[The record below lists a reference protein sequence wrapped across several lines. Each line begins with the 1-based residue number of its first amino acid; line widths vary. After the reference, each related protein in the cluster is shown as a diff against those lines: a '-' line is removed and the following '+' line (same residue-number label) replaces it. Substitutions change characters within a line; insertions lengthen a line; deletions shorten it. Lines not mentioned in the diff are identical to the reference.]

1 MSYVYKVVQS
11 PIGELTLVASA
22 KGPAGI
28 LRENNYPARVRLT
41 PRRRDDND
49 PIIGPCHRV
58 IGSPGKL
65 TGFAGGLAAKAYL
78 LKLEARQGELL
89 HD

>member
-1 MSYVYKVVQS
+1 MSTETCIQ
-11 PIGELTLVASA
+11 LTLVASD
-22 KGPAGI
+22 KGLAGI
-28 LRENNYPARVRLT
+28 HWENNYPARVRLT
-41 PRRRDDND
+41 PRRRDKND
-49 PIIGPCHRV
+49 PIIGPWHRV
-58 IGSPGKL
+58 IGSTGRL